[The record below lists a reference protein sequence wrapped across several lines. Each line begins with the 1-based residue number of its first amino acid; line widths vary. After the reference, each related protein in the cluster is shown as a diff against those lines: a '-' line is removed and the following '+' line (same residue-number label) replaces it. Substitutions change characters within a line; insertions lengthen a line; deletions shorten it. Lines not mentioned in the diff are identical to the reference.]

1 MKKGFI
7 IAGVVLL
14 VVGLAVFA
22 GAFISSGFDFSKMGS
37 DSYVTNT
44 YTVDKEFD
52 RIDIDTNVT
61 DITFKPSEDG
71 KFKAVCSEERD
82 KVHHKV
88 TVEGGTLKIA
98 VDDEREWFDYIS
110 FFSKSMSMT
119 VYLPERR
126 YESLKIDASTGDV
139 SIPSQFSFGSIDIKM
154 STGDVTCSASS
165 EGLLKIKASTGDIT
179 LDGVSAGD
187 VELSVST
194 GKITAERVECSGTVS
209 VGVSTGKAKFSD
221 VTCKD
226 FVSEGSTGSLV
237 LRNVVASGKF
247 NIKRSTGDVTFD
259 SSDAAEIAV
268 KTSTGDVTGTLKS
281 EKIFF
286 ADTRTGDVDVPRTT
300 TGGKCEI
307 TTTTGDI
314 ELKIAK

>member
-7 IAGVVLL
+7 ITAAVLL

-22 GAFISSGFDFSKMGS
+22 GAFISSGFNFSKMGS

-52 RIDIDTNVT
+52 RIDIDTSVT

-71 KFKAVCSEERD
+71 KFRAVCSEERD
-82 KVHHKV
+82 KVHHQV
-88 TVEGGTLKIA
+88 SVEDGTLKIT
-98 VDDEREWFDYIS
+98 VSDEREWFDYIS

-119 VYLPERR
+119 VYLPEGR
-126 YESLKIDASTGDV
+126 YESLRIDSSTGDVTIPGSFSFESIDIKVSTGDV
-139 SIPSQFSFGSIDIKM
+139 S
-154 STGDVTCSASS
+154 CSASA
-165 EGLLKIKASTGDIT
+165 EGKVKIGASTGDIT
-179 LDGVSAGD
+179 LGGISAED

-194 GKITAERVECSGTVS
+194 GKIQADRVECGGRFS
-209 VGVSTGKAKFSD
+209 VGVSTGKAKLSD

-226 FVSEGSTGSLV
+226 FASDGSTGSLT
-237 LRNVVASGKF
+237 LKNVVASGKF
-247 NIKRSTGDVTFD
+247 DIKRSTGDVTFD

-314 ELKIAK
+314 EIKIVK

>member
-7 IAGVVLL
+7 IAAVVL
-14 VVGLAVFA
+14 VAVGLAVFA
-22 GAFISSGFDFSKMGS
+22 GAFVASGFDFSKIGS

-61 DITFKPSEDG
+61 DIVFKPSEDG
-71 KFKAVCSEERD
+71 KFSAVCSEERD

-88 TVEGGTLKIA
+88 TVEDGTLKITIN
-98 VDDEREWFDYIS
+98 DDREWFEYIS
-110 FFSKSMSMT
+110 FLSKSMTMT
-119 VYLPERR
+119 LYLPGER

-139 SIPSQFSFGSIDIKM
+139 SIPSSFSFGSIDIKM
-154 STGDVTCSASS
+154 STGDVLCSASS
-165 EGLLKIKASTGDIT
+165 EGPLKIKASTGDIT
-179 LDGVSAGD
+179 LNGAGAGD
-187 VELSVST
+187 AELSVST
-194 GKITAERVECSGTVS
+194 GKILVESFECGGNMS
-209 VGVSTGKAKFSD
+209 VKVSTGKATLSD
-221 VTCKD
+221 VTCRE
-226 FVSEGSTGSLV
+226 FISEGSTGSLT
-237 LRNVVASGKF
+237 LKNVVASGKI
-247 NIKRSTGDVTFD
+247 NVKRSTGDVKFD

-281 EKIFF
+281 EMIFF

-307 TTTTGDI
+307 STTTGDI
-314 ELKIAK
+314 EIKIVK

>member
-1 MKKGFI
+1 MKKGII
-7 IAGVVLL
+7 IAAVVLL
-14 VVGLAVFA
+14 AVGLAVFA
-22 GAFISSGFDFSKMGS
+22 GAFIASGFNFTKMGNEK
-37 DSYVTNT
+37 YVTNT
-44 YTVDKEFD
+44 YTVDKDFD
-52 RIDIDTNVT
+52 KIDIDTSVT

-71 KFKAVCSEERD
+71 KFSAVCSKEQDR
-82 KVHHKV
+82 VHHKF
-88 TVEGGTLKIA
+88 TVESGTLK
-98 VDDEREWFDYIS
+98 VTMNDDREWYDYFS
-110 FFSKSMSMT
+110 FFSSSMT
-119 VYLPERR
+119 MTLYLPADR

-187 VELSVST
+187 VELNVST
-194 GKITAERVECSGTVS
+194 GKITAERVECGGTVT
-209 VGVSTGKAKFSD
+209 VGVSTGKAKLSD

-226 FVSEGSTGSLV
+226 LVSDGSTGSLT
-237 LRNVVASGKF
+237 LKNVVASGKF
-247 NIKRSTGDVTFD
+247 DVKRSTGDVTFD

-314 ELKIAK
+314 EIKIVK